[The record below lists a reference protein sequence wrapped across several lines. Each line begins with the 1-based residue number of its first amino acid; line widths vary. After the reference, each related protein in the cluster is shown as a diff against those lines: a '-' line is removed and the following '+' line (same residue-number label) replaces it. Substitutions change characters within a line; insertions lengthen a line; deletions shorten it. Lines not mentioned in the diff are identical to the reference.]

1 MNESLIFT
9 YQWHIDPLEKDVTV
23 IRIYGVD
30 ENNKSICIRVDDF
43 TPYVYIELPS
53 VVGGWTAATISRV
66 GVKIDEM
73 CGGGR
78 PLKKQLVYK
87 KRLYGAHVEEDG
99 ARKTFPYLFC
109 SFSCAEDIRKLSWKL
124 KGVVRVPD
132 VGSIQL
138 KMHESDASPILQ
150 LTCCR
155 GISTAGWVAFRGKEV
170 SERETICD
178 REYKV
183 KWKHLSPH
191 ISNKL
196 PKPLI
201 MGFDIEVNSHNPGKF
216 PDAKE
221 PGDKVFQISCVLSH
235 DGDPP
240 EKYRP
245 YLLTL
250 GDPDPLI
257 VGEGVEIRT
266 FKTEWQLLVGWT
278 KLIRESGAQIIM
290 GYNILGF
297 DIPYM
302 IDRCKE
308 VNMCL
313 SDFDIQGFHKYN
325 HAREKT
331 IKWSS
336 SAFKNQEF
344 QFLDAEG
351 RLFVD
356 LLPLVKNNY
365 KMNNYKL
372 KTVSEYFI
380 GETKDPLSVAGIFKC
395 FRLGTIAEA
404 DGTFAPRAR
413 KAMGICGKYCVQDS
427 VLTMRL
433 MDKLKI
439 WPGLTE
445 MAGVCG
451 IPIFDLYT
459 KGQQIRVYSQVYKFC
474 MANNI
479 VVEKDG
485 YQCAENERYIGAHV
499 FPPVPGQYEHVV
511 PFDFASL
518 YPTTIIAYNIDYHT
532 HVTDPSIPDEK
543 CNVFEWQ
550 DCVGCCHD
558 PKVIRV
564 VELSDYINGAQDE
577 IKKLRGVKNKAKGP
591 AKERMEAEI
600 NTKVAELKPY
610 SAERA
615 EINKTK
621 PKFPMCEKRK
631 FRFLKEPKGVIPTVI
646 QNLLDARKHTRK
658 VDMRAAKDEIAKIQ
672 LCPVIDDVGTARIVE
687 LEQLLE
693 VLDKRQLAFKMSSN
707 AIYGSFGVRRG
718 YLPFMPAAMCFAGD
732 TKISSGYGFTR
743 EIKSLTSTDNLWSY
757 NGEGQIIANGGGLEY
772 KGKKDVV
779 KITLSD
785 GRTIRCTPDHRI
797 MTTDGWVEAGKLIS
811 SHNWDGEKL
820 DISPTSSKV
829 VVGLE
834 LPEDIQGDD
843 EIGWGVL
850 DYTMDTPENREKA
863 LAFARVL
870 GFILADGTLGVY
882 ARKGEKERPSCSV
895 AFGTLACANLFQTD
909 MKLLTGKE
917 PSIKSYSSER
927 NVSETIF
934 RLDPPTPFVRQI
946 VKLGGIPL
954 GKRTH
959 QAFTLPDF
967 ILDVKCPLAIVREF
981 LGGVFGGDGSCPG
994 LCITHPNIAFTS
1006 IRLGWTT
1013 IEKYKNSMSITM
1025 NNMIRLLGRLGLT
1038 FTNHMPRKR
1047 IDTDRLQAKDVDE
1060 NPRWTYTIASR
1071 TSDILLFA
1079 QTVGYR
1085 YCIDKNVK
1093 LSVAASYCRFK
1104 RNVKSQR
1111 VKVVSRATDMHNALP
1126 TCRTK
1131 SRAVC
1136 CTEAATEL
1144 YESDIPLHSIYSF
1157 SNSDNVNSC
1166 KKTPLTLE
1174 SCQLR
1179 TGKFPTAQE
1188 YSESVGCRQFFT
1200 NGVGQAPVYSVGR
1213 YDEEVP
1219 CMNLGVVDVRN
1230 DGYEDVYDIVD
1241 MPDQSFL
1248 ANGVVVHNCTTFMGR
1263 KNIEKVAKV
1272 IPERFGGQL
1281 VYGDQS
1287 VPKRG
1292 RL

>member
-687 LEQLLE
+687 LTSLID
-693 VLDKRQLAFKMSSN
+693 VLDKRQLAYKVSCNSM
-707 AIYGSFGVRRG
+707 YGAFGVRRG
-718 YLPFMPAAMCFAGD
+718 YLPFMPAAMC
-732 TKISSGYGFTR
+732 
-743 EIKSLTSTDNLWSY
+743 
-757 NGEGQIIANGGGLEY
+757 
-772 KGKKDVV
+772 
-779 KITLSD
+779 
-785 GRTIRCTPDHRI
+785 
-797 MTTDGWVEAGKLIS
+797 TT
-811 SHNWDGEKL
+811 
-820 DISPTSSKV
+820 
-829 VVGLE
+829 
-834 LPEDIQGDD
+834 
-843 EIGWGVL
+843 
-850 DYTMDTPENREKA
+850 Y
-863 LAFARVL
+863 
-870 GFILADGTLGVY
+870 
-882 ARKGEKERPSCSV
+882 
-895 AFGTLACANLFQTD
+895 
-909 MKLLTGKE
+909 
-917 PSIKSYSSER
+917 
-927 NVSETIF
+927 
-934 RLDPPTPFVRQI
+934 
-946 VKLGGIPL
+946 
-954 GKRTH
+954 
-959 QAFTLPDF
+959 
-967 ILDVKCPLAIVREF
+967 
-981 LGGVFGGDGSCPG
+981 
-994 LCITHPNIAFTS
+994 
-1006 IRLGWTT
+1006 
-1013 IEKYKNSMSITM
+1013 
-1025 NNMIRLLGRLGLT
+1025 
-1038 FTNHMPRKR
+1038 
-1047 IDTDRLQAKDVDE
+1047 
-1060 NPRWTYTIASR
+1060 
-1071 TSDILLFA
+1071 
-1079 QTVGYR
+1079 
-1085 YCIDKNVK
+1085 
-1093 LSVAASYCRFK
+1093 
-1104 RNVKSQR
+1104 
-1111 VKVVSRATDMHNALP
+1111 
-1126 TCRTK
+1126 
-1131 SRAVC
+1131 
-1136 CTEAATEL
+1136 
-1144 YESDIPLHSIYSF
+1144 
-1157 SNSDNVNSC
+1157 
-1166 KKTPLTLE
+1166 
-1174 SCQLR
+1174 
-1179 TGKFPTAQE
+1179 
-1188 YSESVGCRQFFT
+1188 
-1200 NGVGQAPVYSVGR
+1200 
-1213 YDEEVP
+1213 
-1219 CMNLGVVDVRN
+1219 
-1230 DGYEDVYDIVD
+1230 
-1241 MPDQSFL
+1241 
-1248 ANGVVVHNCTTFMGR
+1248 MGR
-1263 KNIEKVAKV
+1263 INIEKVSKV